1 MDEQI
6 LEFDELLGQIK
17 SDVKQVVAEIGDAGL
32 TWTPDVPDTNSVAVL
47 VTHMFGSE
55 AASVHEQIGGNPVNR
70 DRDSEFADPIT
81 TVDGLTNMIESVGQR
96 TRETLAKE
104 TAESLKRVVPGSDAN
119 SATTA
124 HRRLI
129 GVLMHQAE
137 HIGHLQLTEQL
148 RQAQLD

>member
-1 MDEQI
+1 
-6 LEFDELLGQIK
+6 
-17 SDVKQVVAEIGDAGL
+17 
-32 TWTPDVPDTNSVAVL
+32 
-47 VTHMFGSE
+47 
-55 AASVHEQIGGNPVNR
+55 
-70 DRDSEFADPIT
+70 
-81 TVDGLTNMIESVGQR
+81 MIESVGQR
-96 TRETLAKE
+96 TRESLAKE
-104 TAESLKRVVPGSDAN
+104 TAESLKRIVSGSDAN